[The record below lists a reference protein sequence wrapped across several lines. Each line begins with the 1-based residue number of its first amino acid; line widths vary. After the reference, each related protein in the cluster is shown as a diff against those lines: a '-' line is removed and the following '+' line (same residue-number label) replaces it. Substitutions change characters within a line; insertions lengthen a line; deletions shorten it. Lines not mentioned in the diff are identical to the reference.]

1 MNVSIVND
9 DLISEPEEK
18 FTISLS
24 AVPVPPHL
32 ILVHPATG
40 EVVITSD
47 DGHTVILLIT
57 VTLYSLFV
65 SFMYR

>member
-9 DLISEPEEK
+9 DLISEPEER
-18 FTISLS
+18 FIISLS
-24 AVPVPPHL
+24 AVPGSSHL

-47 DGHTVILLIT
+47 DGSYCDTINNCYFI
-57 VTLYSLFV
+57 
-65 SFMYR
+65 